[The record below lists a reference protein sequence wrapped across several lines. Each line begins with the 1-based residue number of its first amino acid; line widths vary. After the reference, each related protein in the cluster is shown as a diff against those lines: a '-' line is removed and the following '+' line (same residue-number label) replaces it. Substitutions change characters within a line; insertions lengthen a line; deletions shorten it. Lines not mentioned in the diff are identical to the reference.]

1 MAALSARPL
10 FAQTVI
16 TWEQNANGQD
26 VTLPDGYN
34 YTYPSNSNW
43 SQAEVDGTDPDSNPY
58 AVQPSNWSTTY
69 YPGAANDPNP
79 AGDTVVIPSLAT
91 GTLAAPTVNL
101 DVNVTIGTLNVN
113 TGATLNIL
121 SGSSLNA
128 LSIPATVGVTNAG
141 TININSTAGSLT
153 ADGYIQSGGL
163 TLVGGTL
170 NSSPIINGGTL
181 QIGDGDST
189 GAVNGS
195 MTDNMAVVIDRD
207 DANAI
212 VSSSISG
219 SGSVTNA
226 GPGTV
231 TLTGNNTYDGTT
243 IVKNGALVIG
253 AATALPTGGP
263 VFNTATLSIQSGTAA
278 APVVS
283 GPISANGTLTVGAAS
298 TPGYLQLQAGNGSAS
313 VSSLNIAAN
322 STLDVTNNVL
332 TITFTAGN
340 DPASTIRGYLASG
353 YDNDTWKG
361 PGIVSSNA
369 AAKPGLYAV
378 GYADG
383 ARDAGTPASSTQ
395 VLVENT
401 LAGDANLDR
410 TVNFADLLVVA
421 QNFNHV
427 LDTHGNSLDWAD
439 GDFNYDGQVNFADL
453 LLVAQNFNK
462 TLTAGQLTK
471 VPGSFAAAWNLALAD
486 VSQSSSNNVPEPATT
501 SLVAIA
507 AAGLLRRRRGV
518 GGASTGVLDPAES
531 AIIFSN
537 DASRRNSQAR
547 RSAVQALSNS
557 TGQHKS

>member
-1 MAALSARPL
+1 MPRKQRQWRHSIRRNQTAALAIAAMAALSARPL
-10 FAQTVI
+10 LADTLI
-16 TWEQNANGQD
+16 TWEQNANGQN

-34 YTYPSNSNW
+34 YSYPSNSNW

-58 AVQPSNWSTTY
+58 VVQPSNWSTAY
-69 YPGAANDPNP
+69 YPGAANDPDP
-79 AGDTVVIPSLAT
+79 AGDTVVIPSTAS
-91 GTLAAPTVNL
+91 GTAAAPTVNL
-101 DVNVTIGTLNVN
+101 DVNVTIGSLNVN

-128 LSIPATVGVTNAG
+128 LLIPVTVGVTNAG
-141 TININSTAGSLT
+141 TININSTGSLT
-153 ADGYIQSGGL
+153 SDGYIQSGGL

-170 NSSPIINGGTL
+170 NASPVINGGTL

-195 MTDNMAVVIDRD
+195 ITDNMAVVIDRD
-207 DANAI
+207 DANAM

-219 SGSVTNA
+219 SGAVTNV

-231 TLTGNNTYDGTT
+231 TLTGNNTYGGTT
-243 IVKNGALVIG
+243 IVKSGTLVIG
-253 AATALPTGGP
+253 AATALPAGGP
-263 VFNTATLSIQSGTAA
+263 VFNTATLSIQSGTSA

-298 TPGYLQLQAGNGSAS
+298 TPGYLQLQAGNGNTS
-313 VSSLNIAAN
+313 VSSLSIAAN

-332 TITFTAGN
+332 TINFTAGN
-340 DPASTIRGYLASG
+340 DPASTIRGYLGSG

-369 AAKPGLYAV
+369 AASPGLYAV

-395 VLVENT
+395 VIVENT
-401 LAGDANLDR
+401 LAGDANLDG

-427 LDTHGNSLDWAD
+427 LDTHGNPMDWAD

-462 TLTAGQLTK
+462 TLTAGPCPDAERTEALSTK
-471 VPGSFAAAWNLALAD
+471 TRTMPCDGF
-486 VSQSSSNNVPEPATT
+486 
-501 SLVAIA
+501 
-507 AAGLLRRRRGV
+507 
-518 GGASTGVLDPAES
+518 GGRAES
-531 AIIFSN
+531 AIIFSD
-537 DASRRNSQAR
+537 DAPRCNPQAG
-547 RSAVQALSNS
+547 RSAVQAVSNS
-557 TGQHKS
+557 AGQ